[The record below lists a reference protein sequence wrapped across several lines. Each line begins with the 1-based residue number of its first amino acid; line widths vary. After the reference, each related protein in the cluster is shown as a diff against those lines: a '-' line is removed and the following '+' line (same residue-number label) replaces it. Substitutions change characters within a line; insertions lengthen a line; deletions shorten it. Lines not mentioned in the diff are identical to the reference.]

1 MKVKRTQDVIKT
13 ITGHKTT
20 DEWLAKQAIWHD
32 RDMFKAVA
40 LGVAIGLFVGFLW
53 GYGVGAPDLS
63 GVVNTG
69 LRG

>member
-1 MKVKRTQDVIKT
+1 MKAKRTQDVTKV

-32 RDMFKAVA
+32 SDMLRALA

-53 GYGVGAPDLS
+53 GFDVGSPDLS
-63 GVVNTG
+63 GIINTG
-69 LRG
+69 IKG